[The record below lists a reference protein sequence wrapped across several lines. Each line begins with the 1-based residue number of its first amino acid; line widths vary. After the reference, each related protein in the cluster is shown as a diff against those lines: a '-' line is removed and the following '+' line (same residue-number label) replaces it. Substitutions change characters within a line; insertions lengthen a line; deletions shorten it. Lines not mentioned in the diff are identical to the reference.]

1 MVNQDISKSSVSS
14 VRHEPTQNSES
25 LNKATDR
32 AIKDQHFLNSC
43 MNLFVNLN
51 FPAFKVNIIDHV
63 KKSTKDPNVISL
75 FESLDGYI
83 QFRDQHHVQEAL
95 EVNDPKKKTEN
106 EVSDHT
112 QKNPT

>member
-1 MVNQDISKSSVSS
+1 MVNEDISKSSVES

-25 LNKATDR
+25 LNQ
-32 AIKDQHFLNSC
+32 AINRVTKDENFLNSS
-43 MNLFVNLN
+43 MSLIGNLK
-51 FPAFKVNIIDHV
+51 FPVFKVNIIDHV
-63 KKSTKDPNVISL
+63 RKVTKDPDVISL

-106 EVSDHT
+106 EVSDQTPEKH
-112 QKNPT
+112 